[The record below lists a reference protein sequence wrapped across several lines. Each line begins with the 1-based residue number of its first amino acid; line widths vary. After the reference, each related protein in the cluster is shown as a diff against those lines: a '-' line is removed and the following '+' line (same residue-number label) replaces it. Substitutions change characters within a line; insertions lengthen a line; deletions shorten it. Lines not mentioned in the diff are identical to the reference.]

1 MRRIRIAQI
10 GINRFS
16 HGPDIFETLRALPD
30 VFDIA
35 GYVLVEGERETCADK
50 LHVFDGFPA
59 LTVEEILAD
68 PTIEAVA
75 VETDEIHL
83 TKYAKMAAD
92 AGKHIHMEKPGSPDG
107 AAFDALIDAVKESGK
122 VFHLGYMY
130 RYNPYIVDAAVRAA
144 SGTLGD
150 VFAVEAQM
158 SRLDS
163 ETVRRWLGEFPGG
176 MMFYLGC
183 HLVDIVLRAQGMPQ
197 NIVPLSRPTAD
208 GFGEDY
214 GMAVLEY
221 PHGVSLIKAAGTEI
235 GGGNR
240 RQLVITGTG
249 GSIEI
254 RPLEVRIP
262 GDGYLFQSQ
271 KRETMPGK
279 PVQESTSEPFDRYV
293 PMMCAFAGMVR
304 GERENPYSPEYERTL
319 FHTLLA
325 CCGAEEYKKL

>member
-30 VFDIA
+30 VFAIA
-35 GYVLVEGERETCADK
+35 GYALVEDERETCADK
-50 LHVFDGFPA
+50 LHVFDGFPE

-83 TKYAKMAAD
+83 IKYAKIAAD

-107 AAFDALIDAVKESGK
+107 AAFDALIDAVEARGR

-130 RYNPYIVDAAVRAA
+130 RYNPYIADAVARAA
-144 SGTLGD
+144 SGELGD
-150 VFAVEAQM
+150 IFAVEAQM
-158 SRLDS
+158 SRLDG
-163 ETVRRWLGEFPGG
+163 ETVRRWLGTFPGG

-183 HLVDIVLRAQGMPQ
+183 HLVDIVLRIQGMPQ
-197 NIVPLSRPTAD
+197 RILPLSRPIAD
-208 GFGEDY
+208 GYGDDY

-221 PHGVSLIKAAGTEI
+221 PHGVSFVKTAGTEI
-235 GGGNR
+235 GGGSR
-240 RQLVITGTG
+240 RQLVITGTD

-254 RPLEVRIP
+254 RPLEMRIP
-262 GDGYLFQSQ
+262 GNGYLFQSQ
-271 KRETMPGK
+271 KCETMSGK
-279 PVQESTSEPFDRYV
+279 PVQESTSEPFDRYI
-293 PMMCAFAGMVR
+293 PMMRAFAGMVC
-304 GERENPYSPEYERTL
+304 GELENPYTPEYERTL

-325 CCGAEEYKKL
+325 CCGLHE